1 MKKIISALLSIV
13 FIAAFSITSN
23 DSIPVF
29 RNISMSV
36 SAETTSSGF
45 VYTVSG
51 TTATITGYTGS
62 SEYLTIPS
70 TITNNGVTYTVTSL
84 GQNAFRENS
93 TIKRVYISSGIQNIG
108 QMCFYKC
115 SNLTYIS
122 IPNTIQRMDSCCF
135 QLCKNLTTVSFAS
148 NSILTEIPTATF
160 ASCSSLTSISIPDS
174 VKRIGMAAFDS
185 CSNLNTVS
193 INYLSSKL
201 EYIEMGAFTN
211 CYNLS
216 NVVLPKSVK
225 KIGVIAFENCRG
237 ISSLNVP
244 SSVINIYNGAYRG
257 CTALTQVTFEGN
269 SQAILSVGLE
279 AFKNCSSLKTVNIN
293 KYKNIDFGKRA
304 FADCTS
310 LTTVNYPKATYNG
323 NNINVLDGIAF
334 SNDCFLNTPY
344 YTSNC
349 TTGVYPSLVNRGS
362 AKNCTGKQLV
372 VSVFLNATINGTN
385 QTWSDSE
392 MTDKNQQVKT
402 ATDYIKNQSSRYSNT
417 VTFENAISNSNLSLL
432 IPNNN
437 ISITVPSSNTIWNIT
452 VNGTSKSLQ
461 TMLREQL
468 QTYNMMP
475 DTLKSQYSADGV
487 SYVVF
492 IEYNGRSSMMCLSD
506 IDIVSLVRP
515 GNSAADDTARSITH
529 ELMHCYGAPDI
540 YGDNVAAY
548 SQVKYYYDIMRVA
561 GISLNSLNVN
571 TYAAYCV
578 GWTNTLLT
586 EDAVAYDFS

>member
-1 MKKIISALLSIV
+1 M
-13 FIAAFSITSN
+13 
-23 DSIPVF
+23 
-29 RNISMSV
+29 
-36 SAETTSSGF
+36 
-45 VYTVSG
+45 
-51 TTATITGYTGS
+51 
-62 SEYLTIPS
+62 
-70 TITNNGVTYTVTSL
+70 
-84 GQNAFRENS
+84 
-93 TIKRVYISSGIQNIG
+93 
-108 QMCFYKC
+108 
-115 SNLTYIS
+115 
-122 IPNTIQRMDSCCF
+122 
-135 QLCKNLTTVSFAS
+135 
-148 NSILTEIPTATF
+148 
-160 ASCSSLTSISIPDS
+160 
-174 VKRIGMAAFDS
+174 
-185 CSNLNTVS
+185 
-193 INYLSSKL
+193 
-201 EYIEMGAFTN
+201 
-211 CYNLS
+211 
-216 NVVLPKSVK
+216 
-225 KIGVIAFENCRG
+225 
-237 ISSLNVP
+237 
-244 SSVINIYNGAYRG
+244 
-257 CTALTQVTFEGN
+257 
-269 SQAILSVGLE
+269 
-279 AFKNCSSLKTVNIN
+279 
-293 KYKNIDFGKRA
+293 
-304 FADCTS
+304 
-310 LTTVNYPKATYNG
+310 
-323 NNINVLDGIAF
+323 
-334 SNDCFLNTPY
+334 
-344 YTSNC
+344 
-349 TTGVYPSLVNRGS
+349 
-362 AKNCTGKQLV
+362 V

-385 QTWSDSE
+385 QAWSDSE